1 MSSQA
6 VTLSDMKSPNV
17 ASAIA
22 ETTAG
27 LAQVNNAPTG
37 ALQIVAEHA
46 SMAASSLS
54 TLSDSVFLS
63 GAIAKRVFDIVFAF
77 FVIVSMAPLFV
88 IIAVA
93 IKLSSRGPV
102 VFRQERV
109 GKGGKAF
116 TIFKFRTMRVAERA
130 VTDTRWSGAADPRQT
145 RIGALLRHMNLDELP
160 QFFNVL
166 LGQMSTVGPRPE
178 RPYFVDK
185 FAKEIPN
192 YELRH
197 RGEVGITGWAQVH
210 GLRGDTCIK
219 TRLAYDLE
227 YLENRTLQ
235 LDLKIIW
242 LTVAGFLFRTREKVD
257 AQGNAFS
264 ITAPGSSPEDVS
276 RAA

>member
-6 VTLSDMKSPNV
+6 VTLSDIKSPNV
-17 ASAIA
+17 ASVIA
-22 ETTAG
+22 ETTMG
-27 LAQVNNAPTG
+27 LAQASNASTG

-46 SMAASSLS
+46 NVAASSLS
-54 TLSDSVFLS
+54 TPSATALLSSS
-63 GAIAKRVFDIVFAF
+63 ITKRAFDIVFAF
-77 FVIVSMAPLFV
+77 FVIVSMAPLFLV
-88 IIAVA
+88 IAIAL
-93 IKLSSRGPV
+93 KLSSRGPV

-116 TIFKFRTMRVAERA
+116 TIFKFRTMRVAEKA
-130 VTDTRWSGAADPRQT
+130 VTDTRWSGAVDPRKT
-145 RIGALLRHMNLDELP
+145 RIGALLRHTNLDELP

-166 LGQMSTVGPRPE
+166 FGQMSIVGPRPE

-192 YELRH
+192 YTLRH

-210 GLRGDTCIK
+210 GLRGDTCIR

-235 LDLKIIW
+235 LDLKIIC
-242 LTVAGFLFRTREKVD
+242 LTVAGFLFRSGPKVNVPD
-257 AQGNAFS
+257 NVIS
-264 ITAPGSSPEDVS
+264 ISAPPSSPEDVL